1 MQPGLNYKEDD
12 EKFILLGRVFEFIEN
27 EKTKNILSR
36 SGFRN
41 RSMAVICIKIFFISL
56 FFNYEVSRV
65 IDELN
70 AKEKLRNFSRIYDVP
85 NEYQVSEYFSRYKY
99 YLKHFVQKISLHLQK
114 RLKVKKLKKITKL
127 PIIFFS

>member
-12 EKFILLGRVFEFIEN
+12 EKFILLGRLFEFIEN
-27 EKTKNILSR
+27 EKTKNIISR

-70 AKEKLRNFSRIYDVP
+70 AKEELRNFSRIHDVP
-85 NEYQVSEYFSRYKY
+85 SEYQVSEYF
-99 YLKHFVQKISLHLQK
+99 
-114 RLKVKKLKKITKL
+114 
-127 PIIFFS
+127 